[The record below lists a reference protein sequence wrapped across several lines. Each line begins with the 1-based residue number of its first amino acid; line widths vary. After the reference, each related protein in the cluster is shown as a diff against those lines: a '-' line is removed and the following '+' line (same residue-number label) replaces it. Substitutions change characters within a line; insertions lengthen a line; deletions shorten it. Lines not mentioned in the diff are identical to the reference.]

1 MKSFE
6 TIKVNIEENIATL
19 TLSRPKA
26 LNALNATLMEELY
39 HFFTE
44 ELSGLNLK
52 GIIITGD
59 GEKSFVAG
67 ADISEFVEVKPG
79 ESFSPERGHRVF
91 NAIESCPV
99 PVIAA
104 VNGFALGGGCELA
117 MACHIRV
124 ASESALFGTPEVKL
138 GIIPGYGGTQRLCQL
153 VGRGRALELM
163 MTADMIDGK
172 EAYRIGLANHVVP
185 SGQEVAKAQ
194 EILGKIGQKAPLA
207 ISKVIDSVGAYY
219 AHNRDGFKSEIENFE
234 YLTTTQDFREGAA
247 AFLEK
252 RKASFKGE

>member
-1 MKSFE
+1 MKNFE
-6 TIKVNIEENIATL
+6 TIKVAMEDGIATL

-26 LNALNATLMEELY
+26 LNALNTTLLGELY
-39 HFFTE
+39 DFFTE
-44 ELSGLNLK
+44 ELKELDLK

-67 ADISEFVEVKPG
+67 ADISEFVKVKEG
-79 ESFSPERGHRVF
+79 EPFSPEGGHRVF
-91 NAIESCPV
+91 NAIEKCPI

-124 ASESALFGTPEVKL
+124 ASENALFGTPEVKL
-138 GIIPGYGGTQRLCQL
+138 GILPGYGGTQRLCQL

-172 EAYRIGLANHVVP
+172 EAHRIGLANHVVP
-185 SGQEVAKAQ
+185 AGQEIPKAM
-194 EILGKIGQKAPLA
+194 EILGKIAQKAPLA
-207 ISKVIDSVGAYY
+207 ISKVIDSVDAYY
-219 AHNRDGFKSEIENFE
+219 DHNRDGFASEIKNFE
-234 YLTTTQDFREGAA
+234 FLSTTKDFREGAG

-252 RKASFKGE
+252 RKANFKGE